1 MTNKIFPRT
10 FNFGRIERYFLT
22 TVVIALLVGISGLII
37 NTEGLIENG
46 TPFPSRDLRII
57 RDNGFLHPREAYL
70 DLSEKNSQIE
80 YTAKNQPEGT
90 FWIALK
96 LSNIQEITETRVV
109 ELRMLR
115 ASSVKFW
122 EIRGNSRDEVTELL
136 AANEKGGI
144 AVRIPPSIHGDI
156 EIIGRIEPIGVAR
169 PKIFVWN
176 ESAFTKSEM
185 QFERLGGALIGSLIV
200 LAIFSTFVGA
210 INKDWSFFLFSGWLI
225 TSLRVASI
233 NEGWDLIW
241 LGISLQNDLLLVILR
256 TTLAAHALL
265 TISLYRSLLSSE
277 ISESALE
284 TPLRYTTYGFMFLVA
299 IAPILPHKTFLPIL
313 WTTSA
318 FGIGLIFTSLA
329 NVVHQKRSS
338 VSLWYACSWGV
349 TFAGILTEVAY
360 AAGLTA
366 TTVHGLNSQTAS
378 IASAVVTAI
387 ALAEKLRI
395 ERAGRLAAQRDH
407 LETLAK
413 FKENYNSMPIG
424 LFSMNKEGIINLH
437 NPAFSSIF
445 SQQENSRHL
454 SMIELL
460 GKESF
465 EALVDTVDNS
475 QKKEIELSSIDPAK
489 GSAHWYLARVT
500 ASEGSIEGSIQDIT
514 SRKEAETKL
523 KFLVDH
529 DSLTGLLNRRGL
541 EQALRS
547 AQASAKDGVP
557 CAIAH
562 VDMDRFKLVN
572 DLYGHAVGDG
582 MLQAAASRFN
592 AAVRSTD
599 HVARLADSFI
609 IILLDCPDHA
619 VTRLT
624 ERLREMISDQSFD
637 IEGVTLNMTV
647 SIGVVTLDS
656 TMSTVDAMAAADR
669 ACAEAKA
676 QGRNCVVRLN
686 ERDDTLRAHLE
697 ELKVV
702 AGLRQRVPTERYFL
716 EFQPI
721 VSLRAANQSLNYE
734 VLIRMRGDDGG
745 VIPPGKFIGAAERN
759 GLMSQIDRWVLL
771 NTLEWLDQH
780 PAHRDRLS
788 FATLNLSGASL
799 NDVRFIE
806 DAFAMIAEHPIAAT
820 KLCFEITE
828 SIALN
833 DVASTR
839 RFVDRVRSFG
849 SKLALDDFGAGYTSF
864 NYLKE
869 IPADFIKID
878 GSFVKDINRN
888 PGNYAITRTIVE
900 LTHEL
905 GMSSIAEWAETAD
918 TIASLIHLQVDYGQG
933 FGLARPLAK
942 ELVTNAVSS
951 ISMVRDPAVVNLLV
965 ERDRQ
970 VIAMHPAGPR
980 RN

>member
-1 MTNKIFPRT
+1 
-10 FNFGRIERYFLT
+10 
-22 TVVIALLVGISGLII
+22 
-37 NTEGLIENG
+37 
-46 TPFPSRDLRII
+46 
-57 RDNGFLHPREAYL
+57 
-70 DLSEKNSQIE
+70 
-80 YTAKNQPEGT
+80 
-90 FWIALK
+90 
-96 LSNIQEITETRVV
+96 
-109 ELRMLR
+109 
-115 ASSVKFW
+115 
-122 EIRGNSRDEVTELL
+122 
-136 AANEKGGI
+136 
-144 AVRIPPSIHGDI
+144 
-156 EIIGRIEPIGVAR
+156 
-169 PKIFVWN
+169 
-176 ESAFTKSEM
+176 
-185 QFERLGGALIGSLIV
+185 
-200 LAIFSTFVGA
+200 
-210 INKDWSFFLFSGWLI
+210 
-225 TSLRVASI
+225 
-233 NEGWDLIW
+233 
-241 LGISLQNDLLLVILR
+241 
-256 TTLAAHALL
+256 
-265 TISLYRSLLSSE
+265 
-277 ISESALE
+277 
-284 TPLRYTTYGFMFLVA
+284 
-299 IAPILPHKTFLPIL
+299 
-313 WTTSA
+313 
-318 FGIGLIFTSLA
+318 
-329 NVVHQKRSS
+329 
-338 VSLWYACSWGV
+338 
-349 TFAGILTEVAY
+349 
-360 AAGLTA
+360 
-366 TTVHGLNSQTAS
+366 
-378 IASAVVTAI
+378 
-387 ALAEKLRI
+387 
-395 ERAGRLAAQRDH
+395 
-407 LETLAK
+407 
-413 FKENYNSMPIG
+413 
-424 LFSMNKEGIINLH
+424 
-437 NPAFSSIF
+437 
-445 SQQENSRHL
+445 
-454 SMIELL
+454 MIELL
-460 GKESF
+460 GNESF
-465 EALVDTVDNS
+465 QALVETMDNG
-475 QKKEIELSSIDPAK
+475 QKKEIELSTIDPSN
-489 GSAHWYLARVT
+489 GLTHWYLARVT

-514 SRKEAETKL
+514 TRKEAETKL
-523 KFLVDH
+523 KSLVDH

-541 EQALRS
+541 EEALRQ
-547 AQASAKDGVP
+547 AHASAKDGVP

-582 MLQAAASRFN
+582 ILQAAASRFN

-609 IILLDCPDHA
+609 ILLMDCPDHA

-624 ERLREMISDQSFD
+624 ERLREMVSDQSFD

-734 VLIRMRGDDGG
+734 VLIRMRVDSGE

-759 GLMSQIDRWVLL
+759 GLMSQIDRWVLS

-780 PAHRDRLS
+780 PAHRDRLN

-833 DVASTR
+833 DVSSTR
-839 RFVDRVRSFG
+839 RFVERVRSFG

-878 GSFVKDINRN
+878 GSFVRDINQN

-905 GMSSIAEWAETAD
+905 GMSSIAEWAETPD

-933 FGLARPLAK
+933 FGLVRPLAK

-951 ISMVRDPAVVNLLV
+951 ISMVRDPAVVNLLMAS
-965 ERDRQ
+965 DRQ
-970 VIAMHPAGPR
+970 VIAMHPASPR

>member
-1 MTNKIFPRT
+1 MFSDPSSNLSTIGKHIDQILGPGSF
-10 FNFGRIERYFLT
+10 
-22 TVVIALLVGISGLII
+22 IS
-37 NTEGLIENG
+37 
-46 TPFPSRDLRII
+46 I
-57 RDNGFLHPREAYL
+57 RDA
-70 DLSEKNSQIE
+70 
-80 YTAKNQPEGT
+80 
-90 FWIALK
+90 
-96 LSNIQEITETRVV
+96 
-109 ELRMLR
+109 
-115 ASSVKFW
+115 AS
-122 EIRGNSRDEVTELL
+122 
-136 AANEKGGI
+136 A
-144 AVRIPPSIHGDI
+144 
-156 EIIGRIEPIGVAR
+156 
-169 PKIFVWN
+169 
-176 ESAFTKSEM
+176 
-185 QFERLGGALIGSLIV
+185 
-200 LAIFSTFVGA
+200 
-210 INKDWSFFLFSGWLI
+210 
-225 TSLRVASI
+225 
-233 NEGWDLIW
+233 
-241 LGISLQNDLLLVILR
+241 
-256 TTLAAHALL
+256 
-265 TISLYRSLLSSE
+265 E
-277 ISESALE
+277 ISHDLE
-284 TPLRYTTYGFMFLVA
+284 LGP
-299 IAPILPHKTFLPIL
+299 
-313 WTTSA
+313 
-318 FGIGLIFTSLA
+318 
-329 NVVHQKRSS
+329 S
-338 VSLWYACSWGV
+338 VNYAG
-349 TFAGILTEVAY
+349 
-360 AAGLTA
+360 AA
-366 TTVHGLNSQTAS
+366 
-378 IASAVVTAI
+378 
-387 ALAEKLRI
+387 K
-395 ERAGRLAAQRDH
+395 
-407 LETLAK
+407 
-413 FKENYNSMPIG
+413 
-424 LFSMNKEGIINLH
+424 
-437 NPAFSSIF
+437 
-445 SQQENSRHL
+445 
-454 SMIELL
+454 
-460 GKESF
+460 
-465 EALVDTVDNS
+465 
-475 QKKEIELSSIDPAK
+475 
-489 GSAHWYLARVT
+489 WYLARVT

-514 SRKEAETKL
+514 TRKEAETKL

-541 EQALRS
+541 EQVLRA
-547 AQASAKDGVP
+547 AQASAREGVP

-582 MLQAAASRFN
+582 ILQAAASRFN
-592 AAVRSTD
+592 AAVRSSD

-609 IILLDCPDHA
+609 IILMDCPDHA

-624 ERLREMISDQSFD
+624 ERLREMISEQPFD
-637 IEGVTLNMTV
+637 IEGMTLNMTV

-780 PAHRDRLS
+780 PAHRDRLN

-806 DAFAMIAEHPIAAT
+806 DAFSMIAEHPIAAT

-833 DVASTR
+833 DVGSTR

-878 GSFVKDINRN
+878 GSFVKDINQN
-888 PGNYAITRTIVE
+888 PGNYAITRTIVD

-905 GMSSIAEWAETAD
+905 GMSSIAEWAETVD

-933 FGLARPLAK
+933 FGLVRPLAK
-942 ELVTNAVSS
+942 EVVTSASSS
-951 ISMVRDPAVVNLLV
+951 ISMVKDPAVINLLV
-965 ERDRQ
+965 ESNRQ
-970 VIAMHPAGPR
+970 IIALHPANPR